1 MQDVE
6 IWLQARKKP
15 IITPL
20 KIEITTML
28 RTFKPILV
36 VFLTVGLQSAAF
48 AQTSIVLLCQNDD
61 QKCAAELRSQS
72 PIKKMSY
79 WNSAFKKPFEQ
90 RIGSASDE
98 LVAYTNLDN
107 IAAGFPNR
115 PQTATIPED
124 FLKDAN
130 EAIAEMPVQIKK
142 LIEKKLA
149 GIYFVKDLG
158 GTGYTDYIDGELFGP
173 KAGFIVLD
181 IDVLSK
187 FTANGW
193 AAWKE
198 RTPFIADPQYQLDAV
213 IEANG
218 QDNRKNAIQYI
229 LLHELGHILSIGKQ
243 IHPQWGQQK
252 NKTSLDRYPFSQLSW
267 ENGNQ
272 NNNHYISRFEVK
284 FPLRKNIVYYF
295 GAKLNGD
302 QMLDAYRQLEETN
315 FPTLYAATS
324 PSDDFAEAFV
334 SYVHTVMMKRPLE
347 IRIYHDG
354 EIAKT
359 YKSCWEE
366 QRCAAKRKFLEK
378 LLQSR

>member
-1 MQDVE
+1 
-6 IWLQARKKP
+6 
-15 IITPL
+15 
-20 KIEITTML
+20 ML
-28 RTFKPILV
+28 CTFKPILV

-48 AQTSIVLLCQNDD
+48 AQTSIVLQCQNDD
-61 QKCAAELRSQS
+61 RICAAELRSQS

-79 WNSAFKKPFEQ
+79 WKSAFKKPFEQ
-90 RIGSASDE
+90 RIGSAPDE

-130 EAIAEMPVQIKK
+130 DAIAELPVQIKK
-142 LIEKKLA
+142 LIAKKLA

-181 IDVLSK
+181 IDVLSNY
-187 FTANGW
+187 TANGW

-198 RTPFIADPQYQLDAV
+198 RTPFIADPQYQLDAI
-213 IEANG
+213 IEAGG

-229 LLHELGHILSIGKQ
+229 LLHELGHILSIGKK

-252 NKTSLDRYPFSQLSW
+252 NKTSLDRFPFSLLSW
-267 ENGNQ
+267 EYGNQ
-272 NNNHYISRFEVK
+272 NDNHYISRFEAQ

-324 PSDDFAEAFV
+324 PSDDFAESFV

-354 EIAKT
+354 RIVIT
-359 YKSCWEE
+359 YNSCWEE
-366 QRCAAKRKFLEK
+366 KRCAEKRKFLEK
-378 LLQSR
+378 FLRKR